1 MIITYLVLRKIDK
14 IKNVLAKDFRIV
26 SKWIYENFIVLN
38 SNKCHFMC
46 IGRDGVSQIFAF
58 KMHVIK
64 AARNKLLWRKLLITN

>member
-46 IGRDGVSQIFAF
+46 IGRDGVSEIFGF
-58 KMHVIK
+58 KDACSK
-64 AARNKLLWRKLLITN
+64 NSKE

>member
-58 KMHVIK
+58 KDACYK
-64 AARNKLLWRKLLITN
+64 SSKE

>member
-1 MIITYLVLRKIDK
+1 MIITYLVLGKTDK

-26 SKWIYENFIVLN
+26 SIWIYENFIVLN

-58 KMHVIK
+58 KDVCYK
-64 AARNKLLWRKLLITN
+64 SSKE